1 MSRVQPGPY
10 EASFESLRQFRCPDW
25 FRDAKFG
32 IWSHWGAQSV
42 PRQGDWYARNMY
54 IPGTAAYR
62 HHWRTYGHPSKSGY
76 KDIVTRW
83 KAERFD
89 PDALAD
95 LYARAGAR
103 YLVAQA
109 VHHDHFLN
117 YPSAIHRW
125 NAGAM
130 GPGKDIV
137 GLWHDAARARGLRFG
152 ITEHLGATYTW
163 MARSKGADTVGPYA
177 GVPYDGNDP
186 EFEDLYLPGP
196 VGRDRSTGAAVQD
209 PWYTS
214 DPWWHRRWLDLA
226 TEMIDRYRPDL
237 FYTDGPLPFGDGAFE
252 SGLRAVSRLYNTS
265 AAGHDGENQ
274 AVYNQK
280 GRGPDL
286 EAIGVLDV
294 ERSQEP
300 DVRPFVW
307 QTDTCVGQ
315 WFYDDRA
322 EYKTPGHVIELLIDV
337 VAKNGNL
344 LLNIP
349 QLPDGT
355 IDEECTFLLEELA
368 GWIAVCGEG
377 IHGTRPFRV
386 SGEGPSQVAIEGFR
400 EDAVAWTAQDYRF
413 TRRDRTLYAFQMRWP
428 ADGRAVITSLDPG
441 ERVSAVRLLGGG
453 ELPFEQRAGQLTI
466 TLPPRL
472 PTRYPHC
479 LALQL

>member
-1 MSRVQPGPY
+1 MHQGPY
-10 EASFESLRQFRCPDW
+10 EATFESLQQFHCPDW
-25 FRDAKFG
+25 FRNAKLG

-54 IPGTAAYR
+54 IPGTNAYR
-62 HHWRTYGHPSKSGY
+62 HHWRNYGHPSKSGY

-137 GLWHDAARARGLRFG
+137 GLWHDAARARDLRFG

-163 MARSKGADTVGPYA
+163 MARSKGADTWGPYA
-177 GVPYDGNDP
+177 GLPYDGNDP

-196 VGRDRSTGAAVQD
+196 VERDRSSGAAVQE
-209 PWYTS
+209 PWYAP
-214 DPWWHRRWLDLA
+214 DPWWHRRWLDLV

-237 FYTDGPLPFGDGAFE
+237 LYSDGPLPFGAGAFE
-252 SGLRAVSRLYNTS
+252 PGLQAVAHLYNTS

-280 GRGPDL
+280 GRGSEL
-286 EAIGVLDV
+286 EAIGVLDI

-300 DVRPFVW
+300 DARPFVW

-322 EYKTPGHVIELLIDV
+322 EYKTPGHVIELLIDI

-349 QLPDGT
+349 QLPDGS

-377 IHGTRPFRV
+377 IHGTRPFRTC
-386 SGEGPSQVAIEGFR
+386 GEGPSQVAIEGFR
-400 EDAVAWTAQDYRF
+400 EDAVDWTAEDYRF
-413 TRRDRTLYAFQMRWP
+413 TRRDQTLYAFQMRWP
-428 ADGRAVITSLDPG
+428 ADGRAVIKSLGPD
-441 ERVSAVRLLGGG
+441 ERVSAVRLLGAG
-453 ELPFEQRAGQLTI
+453 ELAFEQSTEQVTV
-466 TLPPRL
+466 TLPAKP
-472 PTRYPHC
+472 PTPYPHC

>member
-1 MSRVQPGPY
+1 MQPGPY

-130 GPGKDIV
+130 GPGKDVV

-163 MARSKGADTVGPYA
+163 MARSKDADTVGPYA

-196 VGRDRSTGAAVQD
+196 VGRDRSTGNAVQE
-209 PWYTS
+209 PWYAS

-237 FYTDGPLPFGDGAFE
+237 FYSDGPLPFGDGAFE
-252 SGLRAVSRLYNTS
+252 PGLRAVAHLYNTS
-265 AAGHDGENQ
+265 ATGHDGDNQ

-300 DVRPFVW
+300 DVRPDVW
-307 QTDTCVGQ
+307 QTDTCVGH

-322 EYKTPGHVIELLIDV
+322 EYKTPGHVIEMLIDI

-386 SGEGPSQVAIEGFR
+386 SGEGPSQVAIDGFR
-400 EDAVAWTAQDYRF
+400 EDAVPWTAEDYRF
-413 TRRDRTLYAFQMRWP
+413 TTRDRTLYAFQMRWP
-428 ADGRAVITSLDPG
+428 ADGRAVITSLDPD

-453 ELPFEQRAGQLTI
+453 QLPFEQRTGHLVI
-466 TLPPRL
+466 TLPPRP

-479 LALQL
+479 LVLQL

>member
-1 MSRVQPGPY
+1 MHRGPY
-10 EASFESLRQFRCPDW
+10 EATFESLQQFRCPDW
-25 FRDAKFG
+25 FRNAKLG

-54 IPGTAAYR
+54 IPGTHAYR
-62 HHWRTYGHPSKSGY
+62 HHWRNYGHPSKSGY

-130 GPGKDIV
+130 GPRKDIV

-163 MARSKGADTVGPYA
+163 MARSKGADATGPYA
-177 GVPYDGNDP
+177 GLPYDGNDP

-196 VGRDRSTGAAVQD
+196 VGRDRSSGAAVQE
-209 PWYTS
+209 PWYAP
-214 DPWWHRRWLDLA
+214 DPWWHRRWLDLV
-226 TEMIDRYRPDL
+226 TEMVDRYRPDL
-237 FYTDGPLPFGDGAFE
+237 LYSDGPLPFGAGAFE
-252 SGLRAVSRLYNTS
+252 PGLQAVSHLYNTS

-286 EAIGVLDV
+286 EAIGVLDI

-300 DVRPFVW
+300 DARPFVW

-322 EYKTPGHVIELLIDV
+322 EYKTPGHVIELLIDI

-349 QLPDGT
+349 QLPDGS

-368 GWIAVCGEG
+368 GWIAACGEG
-377 IHGTRPFRV
+377 IHGTRPFRTC
-386 SGEGPSQVAIEGFR
+386 GEGPSQVAIEGFR
-400 EDAVAWTAQDYRF
+400 EDAVDWTAEDFRF
-413 TRRDRTLYAFQMRWP
+413 TQRDQTLYAFQMRWP
-428 ADGRAVITSLDPG
+428 ADGRAVIKSLGPD
-441 ERVSAVRLLGGG
+441 ERVSAVRLLGAG
-453 ELPFEQRAGQLTI
+453 ELAFEQNTEQVTI
-466 TLPPRL
+466 TLPAKP

>member
-1 MSRVQPGPY
+1 MQPGPY

-62 HHWRTYGHPSKSGY
+62 HHWRTCGHPSKSGY

-125 NAGAM
+125 NAGAV

-163 MARSKGADTVGPYA
+163 MAKSKGADTAGPYA
-177 GVPYDGNDP
+177 GLPYDGNDP
-186 EFEDLYLPGP
+186 EFEDLYIPGP
-196 VGRDRSTGAAVQD
+196 AERDRSTGAAGPE
-209 PWYTS
+209 PWYAS

-237 FYTDGPLPFGDGAFE
+237 FYSDGPLPFGDGAFE
-252 SGLRAVSRLYNTS
+252 PGLRAVAHLYNTS
-265 AAGHDGENQ
+265 ATGHDGGNQ

-286 EAIGVLDV
+286 EALGVLDV

-300 DVRPFVW
+300 DVRPDVW
-307 QTDTCVGQ
+307 QTDTCVGH

-322 EYKTPGHVIELLIDV
+322 EYKTPGHVIELLIDI

-355 IDEECTFLLEELA
+355 IDEECTYLLEELA

-386 SGEGPSQVAIEGFR
+386 SGEGPSQVAIDGFR
-400 EDAVAWTAQDYRF
+400 EDAVAWTAEDYRF
-413 TRRDRTLYAFQMRWP
+413 TKRDRTLYAFQMRWP
-428 ADGRAVITSLDPG
+428 ADGRAVITSLDPD

-453 ELPFEQRAGQLTI
+453 ELPFEQRTEQLTI
-466 TLPPRL
+466 TLPPGP

-479 LALQL
+479 LVLQL